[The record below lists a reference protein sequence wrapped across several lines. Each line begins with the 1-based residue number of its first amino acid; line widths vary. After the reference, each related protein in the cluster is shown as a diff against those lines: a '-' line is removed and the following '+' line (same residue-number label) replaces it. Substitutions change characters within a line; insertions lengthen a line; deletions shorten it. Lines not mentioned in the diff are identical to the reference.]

1 MLVEPEARVYEHIT
15 VKNGVP
21 RIAGTR
27 YKVIHLAIER
37 MAYGWSPEEL
47 QYQHPDLSLGQIYA
61 ALAYYADHQEELDRA
76 IEADEAEY
84 ERLRAAAENSPLRQT
99 LRARG
104 LIK

>member
-1 MLVEPEARVYEHIT
+1 MLAEPEARVYEHI
-15 VKNGVP
+15 VLEGDVP

-27 YKVIHLAIER
+27 YKVIHLVEER

-61 ALAYYADHQEELDRA
+61 ALAYYADHREALDRV
-76 IEADEAEY
+76 IEENGAEY
-84 ERLRAAAENSPLRQT
+84 ARLRAAAEQSPLRQK
-99 LRARG
+99 LRAKG